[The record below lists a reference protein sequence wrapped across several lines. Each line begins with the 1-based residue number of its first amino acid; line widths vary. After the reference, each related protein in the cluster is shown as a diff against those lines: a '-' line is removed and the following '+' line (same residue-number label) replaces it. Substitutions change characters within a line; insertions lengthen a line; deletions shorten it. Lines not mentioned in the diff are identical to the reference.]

1 MESPLKGQWALI
13 TGASKGFGRA
23 LAQRLA
29 AAGVNLILTARSE
42 SALDELAEQ
51 LVADNDNAIECVV
64 IAGDITD
71 RAVERHLIAA
81 GIDRNIDLLINN
93 AGIVDIRPVIDV
105 PEARIEEM
113 ISLNLLAPIKLTHGL
128 LPIFLTRGSGAI
140 VNVNSLGGRGPV
152 PDHAIYCA
160 SKYGMNGFFDTLKLE
175 LKGKGVRVLN
185 VCPGKMATELFAAAG
200 KDFDTSEFIPPEE
213 VADMTVRLLE
223 MSPVCQPAEL
233 VIDRGRIS

>member
-1 MESPLKGQWALI
+1 MASPLAGQRALI

-23 LAQRLA
+23 LAERLA
-29 AAGVNLILTARSE
+29 ASGVNLILTARSE
-42 SALDELAEQ
+42 SALDALAEQ
-51 LVADNDNAIECVV
+51 LVSNSDDTIECSV
-64 IAGDITD
+64 IAGDIID
-71 RAVERHLIAA
+71 RAVQQRVIEASTEQ
-81 GIDRNIDLLINN
+81 NIDLLINN
-93 AGIVDIRPVIDV
+93 AGIVDIRPVVDV
-105 PEARIEEM
+105 PEERIDEM
-113 ISLNLLAPIKLTHGL
+113 IQLNLVAPIKLAHGL
-128 LPIFLTRGSGAI
+128 LPIFLKRGSGAI
-140 VNVNSLGGRGPV
+140 INVNSLGGRGPV

-185 VCPGKMATELFAAAG
+185 VCTGKMATELFAAAG

-233 VIDRGRIS
+233 IIDRGRSS